1 MSKTKNQKFSE
12 RKEVCKTKSKT
23 SFLVFLQAATTKIL
37 LYTIEKK
44 CTKKSK
50 NLQKITY
57 VKKENFL
64 ISSSA
69 PPPHPLLLLRL
80 SPPHQTYYTSLLQPF
95 HEKLWN
101 FWRDFCVFLL
111 YYYYYTQ
118 FKREESL
125 LMKNQHFKKDV
136 REKKSWPAN
145 KQRHK
150 ENYKN

>member
-80 SPPHQTYYTSLLQPF
+80 HPHIKHTTQVCYNHFTKNYETF
-95 HEKLWN
+95 EET
-101 FWRDFCVFLL
+101 FAFFFCTTTTTPNL
-111 YYYYYTQ
+111 
-118 FKREESL
+118 
-125 LMKNQHFKKDV
+125 
-136 REKKSWPAN
+136 REKS
-145 KQRHK
+145 R
-150 ENYKN
+150 Y